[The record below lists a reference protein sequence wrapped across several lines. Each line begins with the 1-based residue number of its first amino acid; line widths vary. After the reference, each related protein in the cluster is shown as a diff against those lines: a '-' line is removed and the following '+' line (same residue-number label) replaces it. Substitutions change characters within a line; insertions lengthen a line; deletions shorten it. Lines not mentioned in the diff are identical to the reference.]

1 MYRCIFLGIKPT
13 CYLTPCVCHNRATV
27 LTGSTSPEAIIAS
40 ILAGKSSGS
49 DISRT
54 ASYSVVLLFD
64 PRIVGTDKNTQ
75 IYKYNTVLFPVRTLS
90 SITAACAD
98 TQLFIHFRVSW
109 LFQKKKNTRNR
120 HCLRS
125 ITAAQTL
132 SYLFTSG
139 CRGYSR
145 KQNHA
150 KHTPRTNLS
159 LKLYPHRSSSV
170 SGSGKVPLEC
180 IVTLQ
185 NRSQIHSQA
194 STQKRQNFK
203 AAAWRPTFG
212 VFIPLR
218 SVYTQ
223 RFPSPCPCPL
233 LTPVKVQYCV
243 QWRRCE

>member
-1 MYRCIFLGIKPT
+1 M
-13 CYLTPCVCHNRATV
+13 
-27 LTGSTSPEAIIAS
+27 
-40 ILAGKSSGS
+40 
-49 DISRT
+49 
-54 ASYSVVLLFD
+54 LFD

-90 SITAACAD
+90 SITAAQ
-98 TQLFIHFRVSW
+98 TLSYLFTSGCRGYSR
-109 LFQKKKNTRNR
+109 KKTTRNR

-159 LKLYPHRSSSV
+159 LKLYPNRSSSV
-170 SGSGKVPLEC
+170 SGRGKVPLEC

-185 NRSQIHSQA
+185 IGPRSIP
-194 STQKRQNFK
+194 KRQPK
-203 AAAWRPTFG
+203 SVKTSKL
-212 VFIPLR
+212 PLDARR
-218 SVYTQ
+218 SVCLYH
-223 RFPSPCPCPL
+223 
-233 LTPVKVQYCV
+233 
-243 QWRRCE
+243 

>member
-75 IYKYNTVLFPVRTLS
+75 IFKYNTVLFPVRTLS
-90 SITAACAD
+90 SITA
-98 TQLFIHFRVSW
+98 V
-109 LFQKKKNTRNR
+109 
-120 HCLRS
+120 
-125 ITAAQTL
+125 QTL

-150 KHTPRTNLS
+150 KHTPRS
-159 LKLYPHRSSSV
+159 
-170 SGSGKVPLEC
+170 
-180 IVTLQ
+180 
-185 NRSQIHSQA
+185 
-194 STQKRQNFK
+194 
-203 AAAWRPTFG
+203 AAAE
-212 VFIPLR
+212 R
-218 SVYTQ
+218 SHWNA
-223 RFPSPCPCPL
+223 L
-233 LTPVKVQYCV
+233 
-243 QWRRCE
+243 

>member
-90 SITAACAD
+90 SITAA
-98 TQLFIHFRVSW
+98 
-109 LFQKKKNTRNR
+109 
-120 HCLRS
+120 
-125 ITAAQTL
+125 QTL

-145 KQNHA
+145 KKKHA
-150 KHTPRTNLS
+150 QQ
-159 LKLYPHRSSSV
+159 
-170 SGSGKVPLEC
+170 
-180 IVTLQ
+180 TL
-185 NRSQIHSQA
+185 SQINNCCADTELFIHFRLPWLFQKTKPRKTHS
-194 STQKRQNFK
+194 
-203 AAAWRPTFG
+203 P
-212 VFIPLR
+212 
-218 SVYTQ
+218 Y
-223 RFPSPCPCPL
+223 
-233 LTPVKVQYCV
+233 
-243 QWRRCE
+243 

>member
-27 LTGSTSPEAIIAS
+27 LTGSTSPEAIIVS

-64 PRIVGTDKNTQ
+64 PRIVGTDKNTP

-90 SITAACAD
+90 SITAVQ
-98 TQLFIHFRVSW
+98 TLSYLFTSGCRGYSR
-109 LFQKKKNTRNR
+109 KKTTPNR

-145 KQNHA
+145 KKKHA
-150 KHTPRTNLS
+150 QQ
-159 LKLYPHRSSSV
+159 
-170 SGSGKVPLEC
+170 
-180 IVTLQ
+180 TL
-185 NRSQIHSQA
+185 SQINNCCADTELFIHFRLPWLFQKTKPRKTHS
-194 STQKRQNFK
+194 
-203 AAAWRPTFG
+203 P
-212 VFIPLR
+212 
-218 SVYTQ
+218 Y
-223 RFPSPCPCPL
+223 
-233 LTPVKVQYCV
+233 
-243 QWRRCE
+243 